1 MSAAAIG
8 AAVPNG
14 LDAPRALSSGV
25 MNPLKRLTEF
35 GQSVYLDEIRRSWL
49 TDGTLKRLIDD
60 DGLRGV
66 TSNPAIFHKAITQ
79 SSDYDA
85 AVAKLAAAGLDAAAA
100 YEELVVADIK
110 GAADLFRAQHDA
122 SGGVD
127 GYVSLEVS
135 PELAHDAEGT
145 LAEARHLWGRLG
157 RPNVFIKVPGTD
169 AGLVAIEQLIA
180 EGINVN
186 VTLLFGMKRY
196 RQVIEAYLA
205 GLERRLA
212 NGEDVRGVQSVAS
225 FFLSR
230 IDVLIDPRLDAM
242 GGGAQSLRGKAAIA
256 SAKLAYQL
264 YLEEFGALSA
274 RFARLSAA
282 GAATQRL
289 LWAST
294 GTKDPSY
301 SDVKYVEPLVG
312 SETINTLPLETLD
325 AYRDHGDPA
334 DRISDGVEEAHADVK
349 ALAARG
355 IDLDEVSDQ
364 LEAEGV
370 DKFVKPF
377 RQLLAGLEEALR
389 KAVV

>member
-1 MSAAAIG
+1 
-8 AAVPNG
+8 
-14 LDAPRALSSGV
+14 

-49 TDGTLKRLIDD
+49 TDGTLKRLIAD

-66 TSNPAIFHKAITQ
+66 TSNPAIFHKSITQ
-79 SSDYDA
+79 SRDYDE
-85 AVAKLAAAGLDAAAA
+85 AVAELAAAGLDAYAA

-135 PELAHDAEGT
+135 PELAHDADGT
-145 LAEARHLWGRLG
+145 LAEARHLWQRLG

-169 AGLVAIEQLIA
+169 AGLAAIEQLIA

-196 RQVIEAYLA
+196 RQVVEAYLA
-205 GLERRLA
+205 GLERRRA
-212 NGEDVRGVQSVAS
+212 AGGDVRGVQSVAS

-230 IDVLIDPRLDAM
+230 IDVLLDPRLDAL
-242 GGGAQSLRGKAAIA
+242 GETALRGKAAIA

-264 YLEEFGALSA
+264 YLEEFGSASA
-274 RFARLSAA
+274 RFAELSAA
-282 GAATQRL
+282 GAAPQRL

-312 SETINTLPLETLD
+312 PDTINTLPLDTLV

-334 DRISDGVEEAHADVK
+334 DRIADGVAQAHADVA
-349 ALAARG
+349 ALARLG
-355 IDLDEVSDQ
+355 IDLGQVEDQ
-364 LEAEGV
+364 LETEGV

-377 RQLLAGLEEALR
+377 RQLIAGLDEALR
-389 KAVV
+389 KAVA

>member
-1 MSAAAIG
+1 
-8 AAVPNG
+8 
-14 LDAPRALSSGV
+14 
-25 MNPLKRLTEF
+25 MNPLKRLTDF

-79 SSDYDA
+79 SNDYDE
-85 AVAKLAAAGLDAAAA
+85 AVAALAASGLDAAAA
-100 YEELVVADIK
+100 YEELVVADIQ

-135 PELAHDAEGT
+135 PELAHDAAGT
-145 LAEARHLWGRLG
+145 LAEARHLWQRLG

-169 AGLVAIEQLIA
+169 AGLEAIEQLIA

-186 VTLLFGMKRY
+186 VTLLFGLKRY
-196 RQVIEAYLA
+196 AQVVEAYLS

-212 NGEDVRGVQSVAS
+212 SGGDVRGVQSVAS

-230 IDVLIDPRLDAM
+230 IDVLLDPQLDAQ
-242 GGGAQSLRGKAAIA
+242 GASALRGKAAVA

-264 YLEEFGALSA
+264 YLREFGADSGRWA
-274 RFARLSAA
+274 KLSAA
-282 GAATQRL
+282 GAAPQRL

-301 SDVKYVEPLVG
+301 PDVKYVEPLVG
-312 SETINTLPLETLD
+312 QETINTLPLDTLN

-334 DRISDGVEEAHADVK
+334 DLIEHGVEQARADVN
-349 ALAARG
+349 ALADLG
-355 IDLDEVSDQ
+355 VNLDEVEAQ
-364 LEAEGV
+364 LETEGV

-377 RQLLAGLEEALR
+377 RQLIAGLDEALR
-389 KAVV
+389 KAVA

>member
-1 MSAAAIG
+1 
-8 AAVPNG
+8 
-14 LDAPRALSSGV
+14 
-25 MNPLKRLTEF
+25 MNPLKRLTDF

-79 SSDYDA
+79 SNDYDE
-85 AVAKLAAAGLDAAAA
+85 AVAALAASGLDASAA
-100 YEELVVADIK
+100 YEELVVTDIQ

-135 PELAHDAEGT
+135 PELAHDAVGT
-145 LAEARHLWGRLG
+145 LAEARHLWQRLG

-169 AGLVAIEQLIA
+169 AGLEAIEQLIA

-186 VTLLFGMKRY
+186 VTLLFGLKRY
-196 RQVIEAYLA
+196 AQVVEAYLS

-212 NGEDVRGVQSVAS
+212 SGGDVRGVQSVAS

-230 IDVLIDPRLDAM
+230 IDVLLDPQLDAQ
-242 GGGAQSLRGKAAIA
+242 GASALRGKAAVA

-264 YLEEFGALSA
+264 YLREFGADSA
-274 RFARLSAA
+274 RWAKLSAA
-282 GAATQRL
+282 GAAPQRL

-301 SDVKYVEPLVG
+301 PDVKYVEPLVG
-312 SETINTLPLETLD
+312 QETINTLPLDTLN

-334 DRISDGVEEAHADVK
+334 DLIEHGVEQARADVK
-349 ALAARG
+349 ALADLG
-355 IDLDEVSDQ
+355 VNLDEVEAQ
-364 LEAEGV
+364 LETEGV

-377 RQLLAGLEEALR
+377 RQLIAGLDEALR
-389 KAVV
+389 KAVA